1 LFLWLYSNISLL
13 IYSITIFT
21 LSHIHKQLLVSESI
35 LIVNMAS
42 SGRTTAVT
50 GGTGTQSTPANNV
63 GGADTAR
70 RNSNGTLFSGLI
82 NQKRNSQDAN
92 AQARRESFN
101 DMKPATGIIGKMW
114 NNFTSGSPP
123 K

>member
-1 LFLWLYSNISLL
+1 MGKYISAYLL
-13 IYSITIFT
+13 HHNLHTFPHSQTTSGFRINLNSIWHHQEELL
-21 LSHIHKQLLVSESI
+21 LSLEELEPSPHQRIMLEVLI
-35 LIVNMAS
+35 L
-42 SGRTTAVT
+42 
-50 GGTGTQSTPANNV
+50 PE
-63 GGADTAR
+63 
-70 RNSNGTLFSGLI
+70 NSNGTLFSGLI

>member
-1 LFLWLYSNISLL
+1 MGLKYISAYLL
-13 IYSITIFT
+13 HHNLHTFPHSQT
-21 LSHIHKQLLVSESI
+21 
-35 LIVNMAS
+35 
-42 SGRTTAVT
+42 TTAVT

-70 RNSNGTLFSGLI
+70 RNNKADMTPSELERHSLLRPHQPEAKQSGCQRTGTT
-82 NQKRNSQDAN
+82 
-92 AQARRESFN
+92 ESFN

>member
-1 LFLWLYSNISLL
+1 
-13 IYSITIFT
+13 
-21 LSHIHKQLLVSESI
+21 
-35 LIVNMAS
+35 MAS

-50 GGTGTQSTPANNV
+50 GGTGIESTPANNV

-70 RNSNGTLFSGLI
+70 RNSNTSGTLFSGLM

>member
-1 LFLWLYSNISLL
+1 MGKYISAYLL
-13 IYSITIFT
+13 HHNLHTFPHS
-21 LSHIHKQLLVSESI
+21 Q
-35 LIVNMAS
+35 
-42 SGRTTAVT
+42 RTSAVT

-70 RNSNGTLFSGLI
+70 RNSKGTLFSGLI

>member
-1 LFLWLYSNISLL
+1 
-13 IYSITIFT
+13 
-21 LSHIHKQLLVSESI
+21 
-35 LIVNMAS
+35 MAS
-42 SGRTTAVT
+42 SGKTTAVT
-50 GGTGTQSTPANNV
+50 GGTGIESTPANNV

-70 RNSNGTLFSGLI
+70 RVGGAQSAIGTLFSGLI
-82 NQKRNSQDAN
+82 NQKRNSQDAT

>member
-1 LFLWLYSNISLL
+1 MGKLISAHLL
-13 IYSITIFT
+13 HHNLRTVPSHYKTI
-21 LSHIHKQLLVSESI
+21 SRSESI
-35 LIVNMAS
+35 SKVNMVS

-70 RNSNGTLFSGLI
+70 RNSNGTLFSGLM

>member
-1 LFLWLYSNISLL
+1 
-13 IYSITIFT
+13 
-21 LSHIHKQLLVSESI
+21 
-35 LIVNMAS
+35 MAS
-42 SGRTTAVT
+42 SGKTTAVT
-50 GGTGTQSTPANNV
+50 GGTGIESTPANNV
-63 GGADTAR
+63 GADAAR
-70 RNSNGTLFSGLI
+70 RGSSSSGTLFSGLM
-82 NQKRNSQDAN
+82 NQKRNSGDAT